1 MSKHQLLD
9 NVHLAA
15 SSRTN
20 HSGLLTLTA
29 LLLGGLAV
37 PVSAQNHPL
46 ARVAPERQFTI
57 PPDVPTPVVLM
68 TEPDAA
74 CDLHAAGV
82 NDPSHTM
89 RLYGNIEGY
98 VWFHFT
104 PVQDIQDAH
113 LQLDCTTQESVTTH
127 PLHWRIAASA
137 TEDMPE
143 IGRAHV

>member
-74 CDLHAAGV
+74 CDLHVAGV

-89 RLYGNIEGY
+89 RLDRKSTRLNSS
-98 VWFHFT
+98 
-104 PVQDIQDAH
+104 H
-113 LQLDCTTQESVTTH
+113 LGISYAVFCLKKQK
-127 PLHWRIAASA
+127 
-137 TEDMPE
+137 
-143 IGRAHV
+143 